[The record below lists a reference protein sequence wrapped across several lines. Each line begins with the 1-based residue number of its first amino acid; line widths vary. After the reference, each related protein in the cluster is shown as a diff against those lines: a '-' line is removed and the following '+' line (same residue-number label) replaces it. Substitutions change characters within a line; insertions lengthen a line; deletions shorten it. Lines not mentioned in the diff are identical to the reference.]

1 MNSAYDALII
11 GGGPAGGTAALL
23 LARAGWSVA
32 LVERSDFP
40 RRKVCGEYLSASNLP
55 LFDQLGVGSL
65 FREQAGPPVEQ
76 VGLYA
81 GKTILQTALPRPSNS
96 GVEYGRA
103 LSRERLDLM
112 LVQQAARAGAEIR
125 QPWSVL
131 GIEQAGDGYRCQAKS
146 MDDGHSEELSAK
158 LIIAAHG
165 SWNPGTLPTQPP
177 RRPHQPSDL
186 LGFKAHFQNS
196 GLPAG
201 LMPLLA
207 FPGGYGGMVHCEAG
221 RTSLSLCIRRDQLTA
236 LRQQMPGEAGEA
248 VLAHVKASC
257 LGVDRALSGAQ
268 RDGEWLSAGPIHP
281 GIRLREM
288 GGVFLVGNAAGE
300 AHPAIAEG
308 ISMAMQSAWLVAQ
321 RLVEWRR
328 AGAAQA
334 ALAPLGRAYAADWR
348 RHFAPRLAAS
358 HLIAEWAMS
367 PVAVASLAPVFRA
380 FPATMGWFAR
390 LSGKATSVVKRTRA
404 AALAE

>member
-1 MNSAYDALII
+1 MNRVHDALII

-32 LVERSDFP
+32 LLERSDFP
-40 RRKVCGEYLSASNLP
+40 RRKVCGEYLSATNLP

-65 FREQAGPPVEQ
+65 FREEAGPPVEK
-76 VGLYA
+76 VGLFA
-81 GKTILQTALPRPSNS
+81 GRTILQTALPRPSNS

-112 LVQQAARAGAEIR
+112 LVQQAANAGAEIR

-131 GIEQAGDGYRCQAKS
+131 GIEKDGDLYRVQAKS
-146 MDDGHSEELSAK
+146 MDDGHTEELSAK
-158 LIIAAHG
+158 VVIAAHG

-177 RRPHQPSDL
+177 RRPHHPSDL

-196 GLPAG
+196 DLPLG

-207 FPGGYGGMVHCEAG
+207 FPGGYGGMVHCESG

-248 VLAHVKASC
+248 VLAHVKSSC
-257 LGVDRALSGAQ
+257 LGVQRALENAP

-281 GIRLREM
+281 GVRIREL
-288 GGVFLVGNAAGE
+288 GGIFLVGNAAGE

-308 ISMAMQSAWLVAQ
+308 ISMAMQSAWLVAN
-321 RLVEWRR
+321 RLVDWRR
-328 AGAAQA
+328 DGAKVAS
-334 ALAPLGRAYAADWR
+334 LPTLGRAYAADWR
-348 RHFAPRLAAS
+348 QHFAPRLSAS
-358 HLIAEWAMS
+358 HLIAKWAMS
-367 PVAVASLAPVFRA
+367 PVAVASLVPVFRC
-380 FPATMGWFAR
+380 FPSTMGWFAR

-404 AALAE
+404 AALAD